1 MADDGIALR
10 ALGSESLLAKL
21 TGPADLK
28 ALSSSQLDKL
38 AEEIRKAMI
47 AYLQRLGV
55 DLFKPAPAAAS
66 HPTTAASEADAH
78 GSTNVCRSATA
89 KIPRACARLRC

>member
-47 AYLQRLGV
+47 ATTAVTGGHLGPSLGV
-55 DLFKPAPAAAS
+55 VELTIALHRVMNSPVDRIVFDTGHQS
-66 HPTTAASEADAH
+66 
-78 GSTNVCRSATA
+78 
-89 KIPRACARLRC
+89 